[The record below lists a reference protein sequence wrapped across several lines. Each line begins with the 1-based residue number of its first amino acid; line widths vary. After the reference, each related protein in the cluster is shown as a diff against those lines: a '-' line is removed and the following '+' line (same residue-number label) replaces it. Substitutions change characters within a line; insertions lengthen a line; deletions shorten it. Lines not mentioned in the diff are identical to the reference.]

1 MSTNDKVSYRAWTQN
16 LQHMNR
22 LIYTTIY
29 AAMQVVLVYP
39 DVYLVDSMNDVYFGP
54 MTFGPI

>member
-1 MSTNDKVSYRAWTQN
+1 
-16 LQHMNR
+16 
-22 LIYTTIY
+22 
-29 AAMQVVLVYP
+29 MQVVLVYP